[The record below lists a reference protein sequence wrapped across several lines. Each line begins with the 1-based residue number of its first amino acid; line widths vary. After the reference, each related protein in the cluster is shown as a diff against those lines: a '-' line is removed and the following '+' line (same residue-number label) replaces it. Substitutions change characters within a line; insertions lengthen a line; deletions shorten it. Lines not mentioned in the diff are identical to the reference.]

1 MRTIEQKGLDKDWFK
16 MPSYRSYMS
25 LVIQV
30 VPKTTLKTQW
40 NQRKPWT
47 YGSALGKT
55 SLLLYLN
62 YEWMTLRFAGQD
74 EKQIVTWKNGPTF
87 SS

>member
-1 MRTIEQKGLDKDWFK
+1 MESKKTLNLWF
-16 MPSYRSYMS
+16 RFGQN
-25 LVIQV
+25 V
-30 VPKTTLKTQW
+30 
-40 NQRKPWT
+40 
-47 YGSALGKT
+47 
-55 SLLLYLN
+55 LLLYLN